1 MAENYSVTF
10 KLSGGVEKQI
20 LVESGLTLKDAAEKA
35 KVSLDAPCSGNGVCG
50 KCLVRVLEGSTGGE
64 KSGRIDPAQ
73 WEEGWRLACQ
83 AVVQGGLSVE
93 VPEAAGAFKSRMKIA
108 GLGEEREQRI
118 FDALRAELENMG
130 FLGPASGGGADSE
143 AVSGDSGIELVEAE
157 LTPPDME
164 NPAADRERL
173 IRYLSKKI
181 NIPEDSIK
189 IDLFA
194 LRKLPHA
201 LRDGAFSCSC
211 VLRRKGDGA
220 CVLDLFPKGAGPK
233 GKNGGPVL
241 PALAIDIGTT
251 TVALVLTDLL
261 RGGILALGSE
271 GNAQIPYGGD
281 VINRIISAG
290 RPGGLEKLKSAVLD
304 GCIVP
309 LLENLAREAGIETLQ
324 IYRAAVA
331 GNTTMTHLFTGTAPD
346 FLRLEPYVPAFF
358 GGGPFKALELGL
370 PLHPSADVLL
380 APSVG
385 SYVGGDISAGVFASL
400 IFRKESLS
408 LFIDLGTNGELVLG
422 SKEFLMSC
430 ACSAGPAFE
439 GGEISCGMRA
449 APGAIEACRINPE
462 TGEPS
467 FTVIGDM
474 AARAGPQDLSS
485 QAVRPVGIC
494 GSGLIDIIG
503 ELFAAGMINPKGK
516 FVRDGRRIGRDEWG
530 MGYYIVVNPDETG
543 PGAELRLSEGDIDN
557 FIRAKGAI
565 FSAIRT
571 MLDSLGFGAGDIADI
586 YIAGGIGSGINVE
599 RAVRIGMLPKIP
611 LERYHYIGNTS
622 LSGAWAMVQSQK
634 AAAMVD
640 KIAGNMT
647 YLELSSHPSYME
659 EFIAACFLPHTNGA
673 LFA

>member
-1 MAENYSVTF
+1 MAKNYSVTF
-10 KLSGGVEKQI
+10 KPSGAGQKQI

-35 KVSLDAPCSGNGVCG
+35 GVSLDAPCSGNGTCG

-64 KSGRIDPAQ
+64 RSGRIDPAQ

-83 AVVQGGLSVE
+83 AVVQGDLSVE

-108 GLGEEREQRI
+108 GLGEEREQKI
-118 FDALRAELENMG
+118 FDAFRAELENMG
-130 FLGPASGGGADSE
+130 FLGSASDGGANS
-143 AVSGDSGIELVEAE
+143 AGLGRDSGIELVEAE
-157 LTPPDME
+157 LAPPDMDD
-164 NPAADRERL
+164 PAADRERL

-181 NIPEDSIK
+181 NLPEDSIK
-189 IDLFA
+189 ADLFA
-194 LRKLPHA
+194 LRKLPHV

-211 VLRRKGDGA
+211 VLRRKGGGVR
-220 CVLDLFPKGAGPK
+220 VLDLFPKGAGPR
-233 GKNGGPVL
+233 GKNGRPVL

-309 LLENLAREAGIETLQ
+309 LLKNLAKEAGIETSQ

-358 GGGPFKALELGL
+358 GGGPFRALELGL

-380 APSVG
+380 APSAG
-385 SYVGGDISAGVFASL
+385 SYVGGDISAGVFASF

-449 APGAIEACRINPE
+449 APGAIEACRIDPK

-467 FTVIGDM
+467 FTVIG
-474 AARAGPQDLSS
+474 GSNPQVSNPQVS
-485 QAVRPVGIC
+485 RPVGIC

-503 ELFAAGMINPKGK
+503 ELFAAGIINPKGK

-530 MGYYIVVNPDETG
+530 MGYYTVTNPDETG
-543 PGAELRLSEGDIDN
+543 PGAELRLTEGDIDN

-571 MLDSLGFGAGDIADI
+571 MLDSLGFGFDGLADV

-599 RAVRIGMLPKIP
+599 SAVRIGMLPKIP
-611 LERYHYIGNTS
+611 ANRYHYIGNTS
-622 LSGAWAMVQSQK
+622 LSGAWAMAQSQK

-659 EFIAACFLPHTNGA
+659 EFVAACFLPHTNRA